1 MDSTWTIPI
10 LAEELL
16 KVFPSFGK
24 LMSSFL
30 RESGEEETTLM
41 QISVLHQIQEQP
53 ITASELAKKRR
64 VSLQSASVLVQALV
78 ERGWIVREPS
88 LSDRR
93 QFILQITEEGLAKA
107 ASVKAQMVEYMEGFL
122 EALTEEEAAAAQV
135 FLPALNRILTEH
147 MTTKTTQD
155 EKQGTLEEEKTPL

>member
-1 MDSTWTIPI
+1 MDSIWTRTTI
-10 LAEELL
+10 AEELL
-16 KVFPSFGK
+16 KVFPGLGK
-24 LMSSFL
+24 TIALHL
-30 RESGEEETTLM
+30 RESGEEETTMM

-107 ASVKAQMVEYMEGFL
+107 SAVKAQIAHYMEGFL
-122 EALTEEEAAAAQV
+122 EGLSQEEIAAAAI
-135 FLPALNRILTEH
+135 FLPALSRILTEH

-155 EKQGTLEEEKTPL
+155 EKQRILEEEKTPL

>member
-16 KVFPSFGK
+16 KVFPNFGK
-24 LMSSFL
+24 LVSSYL

-41 QISVLHQIQEQP
+41 QFGVLHQLQRQP
-53 ITASELAKKRR
+53 ITASELAKTRR
-64 VSLQSASVLVQALV
+64 VSLQAASVLVQGMV

-93 QFILQITEEGLAKA
+93 QFMLQITAEGQKRTEA
-107 ASVKAQMVEYMEGFL
+107 VKAQIAHYMEGFL
-122 EALTEEEAAAAQV
+122 EGISPEEMAAAQV
-135 FLPALNRILTEH
+135 FIPALSRILTNQ
-147 MTTKTTQD
+147 MTSKTTQD
-155 EKQGTLEEEKTPL
+155 ERQRTLEEEKTPL